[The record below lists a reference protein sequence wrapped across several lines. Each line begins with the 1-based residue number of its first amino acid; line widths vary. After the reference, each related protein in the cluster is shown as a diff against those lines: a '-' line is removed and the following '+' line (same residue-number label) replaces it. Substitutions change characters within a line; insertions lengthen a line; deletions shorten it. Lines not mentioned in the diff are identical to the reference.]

1 MTDDESPEAQI
12 RRLTVEAA
20 EALQLAQAGERLYRE
35 ILESVK
41 TRAGGGGAPD
51 VAGLAK
57 DLNRALTRYAPA
69 AAELRRRSG
78 GGDGAD

>member
-1 MTDDESPEAQI
+1 MTDADSPEAEI

-20 EALQLAQAGERLYRE
+20 ENLQLAQAGERLYRE

-41 TRAGGGGAPD
+41 ARAGGDGAPD
-51 VAGLAK
+51 VAGLAQ

-69 AAELRRRSG
+69 AAELRRRTG
-78 GGDGAD
+78 GGGAD